1 MYKESEGVLGTFQ
14 NFKVYPLINKF
25 ILCFENGDVEVGQT
39 YNLICFSRF
48 FTGAS
53 TVQDGNQGWSF
64 FQDRYL
70 GLSFF
75 QDGNL
80 GLSSIQDGNQG
91 QS

>member
-1 MYKESEGVLGTFQ
+1 M
-14 NFKVYPLINKF
+14 
-25 ILCFENGDVEVGQT
+25 EVGKT

-64 FQDRYL
+64 FQD
-70 GLSFF
+70 
-75 QDGNL
+75 GNL

-91 QS
+91 RS